1 MKKILMAVFA
11 VLMLAAW
18 VAPAMADTTFYGT
31 YRVRLFTTNN
41 ANDYSNDTPRKTYTG
56 TSANT
61 QDAASTTDSNSWI
74 DQRFRLG
81 VESKASDNLRGFMQ
95 LQIGDSAALNGSHV
109 WGTTATTVTYRQAYL
124 SFNAGPVRIKA
135 GRQVFGDA
143 PDGGQS
149 FRVSDDGGYYGLWD
163 GGLVLVSVIDAFVLT
178 TKAVDPLTINFAY
191 AKLTESSSSA
201 APDQDTS
208 KSDFDSD
215 VYILQASIT
224 PSDAIKG
231 GAYLLYNRDKTTVTT
246 TTGAAIGTRTPWWV
260 GAGLDAKLDQ
270 INLKAH
276 AAYKGGSWEN
286 GCQSSGT
293 GEGTCGLTAGRADL
307 DYSAYAIDADAS
319 INLGQATVGVV
330 VGLGSGDDS
339 SQDTERND
347 FTAVAG
353 AYGVQLG
360 QRPAIFFDSGE
371 VSNGGATLDETY
383 ADGTKNTID
392 RSTLGNIRFAQI
404 YGSFKASD
412 ELTVSGLAAMFW
424 RSEDGEKTGATTS
437 TSWDSELGTEVDLT
451 AVYKLYKELAL
462 VAQAAW
468 FLPGE
473 GILTNKSE
481 AGNHELYSF
490 ATDDAVSEYF
500 AKIQYDF

>member
-1 MKKILMAVFA
+1 M
-11 VLMLAAW
+11 
-18 VAPAMADTTFYGT
+18 GH
-31 YRVRLFTTNN
+31 NCHN
-41 ANDYSNDTPRKTYTG
+41 C
-56 TSANT
+56 
-61 QDAASTTDSNSWI
+61 
-74 DQRFRLG
+74 
-81 VESKASDNLRGFMQ
+81 NL
-95 LQIGDSAALNGSHV
+95 S
-109 WGTTATTVTYRQAYL
+109 
-124 SFNAGPVRIKA
+124 IKA

-392 RSTLGNIRFAQI
+392 RSTLGNIRFAEI